1 MDLEYKLRLR
11 FPNGPV
17 VLSEVTG
24 ALVQIPLA
32 VIKSVSVEKK
42 EEWEV
47 ILRKSEG
54 TIEAFCKE
62 LRKSLAP
69 WSPLRKWD
77 VFPLSIRPLRDEE
90 TSAIIGVGFIMLRL
104 YDSGKPG
111 GLGVEILCDASPS
124 GGELG
129 CEVMP
134 WGSI

>member
-11 FPNGPV
+11 FPKGPV

-24 ALVQIPLA
+24 ALVQIPLGL
-32 VIKSVSVEKK
+32 IKSVSVEKK
-42 EEWEV
+42 EEWGV
-47 ILRKSEG
+47 ILRKSESM
-54 TIEAFCKE
+54 IQVFCKE

-69 WSPLRKWD
+69 WSPLRKWN

-111 GLGVEILCDASPS
+111 GMGVEILCDTSSS

-129 CEVMP
+129 CEIIP
-134 WGSI
+134 WEPL